1 VRVRA
6 GTSGYAYP
14 EWKGSFYPPDLPAK
28 SFLPY
33 YAGRFDTVEV
43 NNTFYRLPSPSVLA
57 GWAETVPPGFSF
69 AMKAT
74 QSITHRRRLKDAGE
88 PAAALWDAAGALGDR
103 LGPVLFGLP
112 PNLKKDLPRLEAFLA
127 ILPPGRRAAFEF
139 RHPTW
144 FDDDVYAALR
154 ARGVALC
161 VADAE
166 ELTTPPVATAGFG
179 YLRLRRTDYDDAA
192 LAAWA
197 DRVLAQPWDEAFVY
211 FKHEDAGTGPRL
223 ARAFLDRVGA

>member
-1 VRVRA
+1 MRIRA

-14 EWKGSFYPPDLPAK
+14 EWKGSFYPPDLPAR
-28 SFLPY
+28 SYLAY
-33 YAGRFDTVEV
+33 YAERFDTVEV

-57 GWAETVPPGFSF
+57 GWAATAPAGFTF
-69 AMKAT
+69 AVKAT
-74 QSITHRRRLKDAGE
+74 QSITHRKRLKDAGE
-88 PAAALWDAAGALGDR
+88 PASALWGAVAALGDA

-127 ILPPGRRAAFEF
+127 TLPEGRRAAFEF
-139 RHPTW
+139 RHPSW
-144 FDDDVYAALR
+144 LEDDVYAALR

-166 ELTTPPVATAGFG
+166 DLTVPTVPTAPFG
-179 YLRLRRTDYDDAA
+179 YLRLRRVDYDDAA
-192 LAAWA
+192 IARWA
-197 DRVLAQPWDEAFVY
+197 DAVRAQPWSEAFVY

-223 ARAFLDRVGA
+223 ARTFLDRALA